1 MAPRSGLD
9 SWTATPCSDRSP
21 QGSMLAH
28 DLTVEAHATIAPG
41 GVISGSMAIHPQANP
56 TSPPE

>member
-1 MAPRSGLD
+1 
-9 SWTATPCSDRSP
+9 
-21 QGSMLAH
+21 MLAH